1 MTKISDITNY
11 LEKIAPL
18 ALQESY
24 DNAGLLTGHKDT
36 EVTGILITLDITEE
50 VVDEAIRSQC
60 NLIVAHHP
68 IIFKGLKKLT
78 GSNYVER
85 TVIKAIK
92 NDIAL
97 YGIHTNLD
105 NVSEGV
111 NKKIC
116 DILGIQNPQ
125 ILAPKHNTLKKLI
138 TFTPIEETQKVLG
151 ELFKAGAGNIGP
163 YKECSFYING
173 KGTFFPEA
181 GSNPSIGHIGERA
194 EVNED
199 RVEVIFN
206 AHLERNIV
214 QALKKS
220 HSYEVPAFDIVDLA
234 NSNEYI
240 GSGMVGEPHKSLSDI
255 EYLNHIKSSLNLKV
269 LKHTKLLN
277 KEVKK
282 VAVCGGSGSFLL
294 KNAIASGADIFITS
308 DFKYHEYFD
317 AENNLIIADVGH
329 YESEI
334 FTKELIYDFLI
345 KNFSNIAVI
354 LAKTVTNPISYL

>member
-1 MTKISDITNY
+1 MTKVSDITSY
-11 LEKIAPL
+11 LEKIAPI

-24 DNAGLLTGHKDT
+24 DNAGLLTGNKTT

-50 VVDEAIRSQC
+50 VVDEAIRSNC

-78 GSNYVER
+78 GTNYVER

-105 NVSEGV
+105 NISEGV

-116 DILGIQNPQ
+116 NILGISNPE
-125 ILAPKHNTLKKLI
+125 ILAPKPNTLKKLI
-138 TFTPIEETQKVLG
+138 TFAPVNETQKILS
-151 ELFKAGAGNIGP
+151 ELFTVGAGNIGP
-163 YKECSFYING
+163 YKECSFYLNG

-181 GSNPSIGHIGERA
+181 GSNPSIGNIGERS
-194 EVNED
+194 EVRED
-199 RVEVIFN
+199 RIEVIFN
-206 AHLERNIV
+206 THLEKSIV
-214 QALKKS
+214 HALKKS
-220 HSYEVPAFDIVDLA
+220 HSYEVPAFDIVDLS
-234 NSNEYI
+234 NSNKYI
-240 GSGMVGEPHKSLSDI
+240 GSGMIGTPHKSLIDI
-255 EYLNHIKSSLNLKV
+255 EYLNHVKSSLNLKV
-269 LKHTKLLN
+269 LKHTKLFDR
-277 KEVKK
+277 KIVK

-294 KNAIASGADIFITS
+294 KNAVAAGADIFITS